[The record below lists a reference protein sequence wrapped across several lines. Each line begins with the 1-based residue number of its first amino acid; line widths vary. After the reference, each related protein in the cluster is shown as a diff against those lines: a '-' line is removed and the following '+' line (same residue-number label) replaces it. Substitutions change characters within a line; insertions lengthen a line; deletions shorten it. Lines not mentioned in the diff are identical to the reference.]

1 LLHGRS
7 KNQYNT
13 LLSKSST
20 FEISISFFLF
30 FLRRLSEVC
39 RFIMLN
45 GTYAAILININ
56 PVKQKVLKIKNYW
69 SWTRKEKPIRRIT
82 GAIQRQ
88 ASQSMHV

>member
-1 LLHGRS
+1 MVDQ
-7 KNQYNT
+7 KINT
-13 LLSKSST
+13 TPCYQNLQHLSYQ
-20 FEISISFFLF
+20 FHFFLF

-39 RFIMLN
+39 QFITLN
-45 GTYAAILININ
+45 GTCAVILININ